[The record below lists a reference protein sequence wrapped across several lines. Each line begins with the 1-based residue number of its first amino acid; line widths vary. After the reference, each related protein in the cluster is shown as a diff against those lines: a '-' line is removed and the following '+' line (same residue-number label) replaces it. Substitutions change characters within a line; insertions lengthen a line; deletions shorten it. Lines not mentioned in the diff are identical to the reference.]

1 VTADN
6 VTHGNTMLTE
16 NICEK
21 QILGIISVKVTHSVM
36 FLAWELKKVSQYL
49 LTLNMQSASE
59 DQINKDSGIV

>member
-1 VTADN
+1 
-6 VTHGNTMLTE
+6 MLTE

-21 QILGIISVKVTHSVM
+21 ILGVISVKVTYSVM

-59 DQINKDSGIV
+59 DQIKIVVSCRDNGTD

>member
-1 VTADN
+1 
-6 VTHGNTMLTE
+6 MLTE

-21 QILGIISVKVTHSVM
+21 ILGVISVKVTYSVM

-59 DQINKDSGIV
+59 NEINKDSGIV

>member
-1 VTADN
+1 
-6 VTHGNTMLTE
+6 MLTE